1 MRVIELELIGLYLY
15 WTVYWTVLYG
25 LDCMEWVVIRG
36 VVVAFISF
44 SFSTKASKVSSSRC
58 WALITPRRQREMPK
72 GGEKKSHNHD
82 HTELVGRACSSVV
95 ASHDAA

>member
-36 VVVAFISF
+36 G
-44 SFSTKASKVSSSRC
+44 
-58 WALITPRRQREMPK
+58 W
-72 GGEKKSHNHD
+72 
-82 HTELVGRACSSVV
+82 
-95 ASHDAA
+95 